1 MTTDKKAAEERISRV
16 KKESFICIQGW
27 MRTDLHLSG
36 NDLLVYAIIS
46 GFCQDGESSFRGS
59 LQYLADWTGST
70 RRGVMKNLS
79 RLMDRGLIAR
89 GGQTKE
95 GIFEYRTTKPAGS
108 EQSSPVN
115 EVHQG
120 GEHSSPGGVN
130 IVHQGGEHSSP
141 NNIDDTR
148 DKRIVDSTSTP
159 ADALESDDTESADV
173 FPFEDRKSKH
183 EPRDFSD
190 SLRVIMDA
198 WNAMIISLRE
208 TRGIKRSAIH
218 RVTPGTPKYVSVCNV
233 LKTYSED
240 QIVACIKAVPRV
252 EHWINPT
259 SRRIVE
265 SGWKLNFGWFFEKF
279 WDVVLP
285 QMELMD
291 VLVPVRAGSDIT
303 YRVNDIPAVQTETQ
317 AQQAQTQQAK
327 SESEPVMVG
336 GFAFPE

>member
-1 MTTDKKAAEERISRV
+1 MTTTTNDKKAEKRTSRV
-16 KKESFICIQGW
+16 KPENFVLVQGW
-27 MRTDLHLSG
+27 MLTDLHLSG

-89 GGQTKE
+89 GGQTKD
-95 GIFEYRTTKPAGS
+95 GVFEYRTTKPAGS

-115 EVHQG
+115 KVHQG
-120 GEHSSPGGVN
+120 GEQSSPGGVN
-130 IVHQGGEHSSP
+130 KVHQGGEQSSP
-141 NNIDDTR
+141 NNIVDNTV
-148 DKRIVDSTSTP
+148 KNTVDSTDGP

-173 FPFEDRKSKH
+173 LPFEDRRPK
-183 EPRDFSD
+183 PRDFSD

-198 WNAMIISLRE
+198 WNEMIISLRE

-218 RVTPGTPKYVSVCNV
+218 RVTSGTSKYANVCNV
-233 LKTYSED
+233 LKAYSED
-240 QIVACIKAVPRV
+240 QIVACIKAAPRV
-252 EHWINPT
+252 EHWLNPT

-291 VLVPVRAGSDIT
+291 VLVPVRAGSNIT
-303 YRVNDIPAVQTETQ
+303 YRVNDIPAAQTQQTQ
-317 AQQAQTQQAK
+317 QTQTQQAK
-327 SESEPVMVG
+327 AEPVMVG